1 MTPAEIVSRLVF
13 ARRRSSLQSTRNQR
27 RVLALLS
34 VADVAVRV
42 IQDQNAR
49 GGITTQAT
57 ADLEAALDRLGREL
71 PAAPPGILAGAG
83 S

>member
-1 MTPAEIVSRLVF
+1 MTTAEVGARLAF
-13 ARRRSSLQSTRNQR
+13 ARRRSALTSTRNQR

-34 VADVAVRV
+34 VAENALRV
-42 IQDQNAR
+42 VHEANAR

-57 ADLEAALDRLGREL
+57 VDLEAAMDRLGREL
-71 PAAPPGILAGAG
+71 PAAPAGLAATR